1 MNRKKRVFLVEDD
14 QNFGAV
20 MKSYLEINSYFVNWI
35 QDGNNALNEYKKDD
49 YDLCI
54 LDVMLPNIDGF
65 SIASSIRKLD
75 SKTPIVF
82 LTAKSMKSDII
93 KGFNLGADDY
103 ITKPFDSD
111 VLLLKIKAILRR
123 ENRIAENID
132 KIINI
137 GNYTFD
143 YKQRIIKLKNN
154 SFKLSPKE
162 SELLFL
168 LCENKNKVLN
178 RDEALIKIWK
188 DNNYFTTRSMD
199 VFITKLRKYLK
210 EDSNIE
216 ISNIHGSGFIL
227 KIHN

>member
-143 YKQRIIKLKNN
+143 YKQRTIKLKNN